1 MNENPYS
8 VGEQPTFNDTRH
20 QGPDLDGD
28 VRGMQIIAVALMA
41 GVLLFFGIVLV
52 TTQGN
57 VFGTQRPELI
67 TIIAAGF
74 GILAIVNHLIIPAI
88 IAGAHLKQISA
99 AGFSELGDAAKT
111 ELICGVYR
119 IQLIIALALLE
130 GAAFFN
136 LIALM
141 IEHSA
146 VALSAVILLLGLM
159 TLRFPTRDKVSFWV
173 QDKLRELQ
181 M

>member
-1 MNENPYS
+1 VDQDPYS
-8 VGEQPTFNDTRH
+8 VGNNPDSNDTGFHRASVE
-20 QGPDLDGD
+20 GS
-28 VRGMQIIAVALMA
+28 VRGMQIIAIAMMV
-41 GVLLFFGIVLV
+41 GVLSFFGIVLV

-57 VFGTQRPELI
+57 VFGTQSPELI

-74 GILAIVNHLIIPAI
+74 GILAIVNHVIIPAI
-88 IAGAHLKQISA
+88 IAGAQLKRISTG
-99 AGFSELGDAAKT
+99 GFSELGDAAKV
-111 ELICGVYR
+111 EQICGVYR
-119 IQLIIALALLE
+119 GQLIIALALLE

-146 VALSAVILLLGLM
+146 VALGAVILLLGLM
-159 TLRFPTRDKVSFWV
+159 ILRFPTRDKVSFWV